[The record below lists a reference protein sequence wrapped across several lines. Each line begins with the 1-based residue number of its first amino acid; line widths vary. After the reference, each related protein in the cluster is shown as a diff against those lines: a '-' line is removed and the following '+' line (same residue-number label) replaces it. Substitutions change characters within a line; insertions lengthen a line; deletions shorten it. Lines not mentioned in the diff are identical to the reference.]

1 MASSIDCSGTGRLL
15 LPLSYRRCFSMGSPP
30 KKVEIVQDSA
40 EIVLEFAEYSRY
52 NITITQNRRD
62 VNASGIAEEV
72 FL

>member
-1 MASSIDCSGTGRLL
+1 
-15 LPLSYRRCFSMGSPP
+15 MGSPP